1 MALDGDVS
9 GANRRLSAI
18 RRGLQSEIARLL
30 KRLSTEDGVVI
41 RDSLGNYE
49 RIRSQVLEALRTDGA
64 PLVLTVGEQASM
76 AAVQSALKGA
86 FPGKASKDDPVAI
99 STRAEAEATLRA
111 STAAVLDDIPIVWE
125 AAADEVRQAIDR
137 GLAGLPLDELIAEV
151 SERLDVSTTRS
162 GVLVE
167 AAIRAAYQRATLI
180 AAENAAQ
187 GTGEPMAYLYDGPED
202 RKTRPFCQ
210 SVIGRA
216 YTLEAIKRLDNG
228 QGLSVE
234 VHRGGYNCR
243 HRWSPISIEDAK
255 AEGYKIIGALGP
267 SSSALVDA

>member
-9 GANRRLSAI
+9 EANRRLLVV
-18 RRGLQSEIARLL
+18 RRGLQSEIAHLL
-30 KRLSTEDGVVI
+30 KRLSTDDGVVI

-49 RIRSQVLEALRTDGA
+49 RIRSQVLEVIRSNGA
-64 PLVLTVGEQASM
+64 PLVLTVGEQASQ
-76 AAVQSALKGA
+76 AAVRSALKGA
-86 FPGKASKDDPVAI
+86 FLGKVAKDDPLAI

-137 GLAGLPLDELIAEV
+137 GLAGLPLDEVISEV
-151 SERLDVSTTRS
+151 SERLDVSISRS
-162 GVLVE
+162 NVLVE

-202 RKTRPFCQ
+202 QKTRPFCQ
-210 SVIGRA
+210 TVIGEA
-216 YTLEAIKRLDNG
+216 FTLEAIKRLDNG
-228 QGLSVE
+228 QGLAVE

-243 HRWSPISIEDAK
+243 HRWSPITIEDAT
-255 AEGYKIIGALGP
+255 AEGYK
-267 SSSALVDA
+267 VNR

>member
-9 GANRRLSAI
+9 EANRRLLAV
-18 RRGLQSEIARLL
+18 RRGLQSQIMALL
-30 KRLSTEDGVVI
+30 KRLSTEDGKVI
-41 RDSLGNYE
+41 RDSLGNFE
-49 RIRSQVLEALRTDGA
+49 RIRGQVLEVIRTNGA
-64 PLVLTVGEQASM
+64 PLVLTVGERASQ

-86 FPGKASKDDPVAI
+86 FPGKAKKDDPLAI

-111 STAAVLDDIPIVWE
+111 STAAVLDDIPMVWA
-125 AAADEVRQAIDR
+125 AAADEVRQAIDF
-137 GLAGLPLDELIAEV
+137 GLTGLPLDELIDTV

-167 AAIRAAYQRATLI
+167 AAIRAAYQRATFI

-202 RKTRPFCQ
+202 SKTRPFCQ
-210 SVIGRA
+210 TVIGEA
-216 YTLEAIKRLDNG
+216 FTLEAIKRLDNG
-228 QGLSVE
+228 QGLTVD

-243 HRWSPISIEDAK
+243 HRWSPISIEDAT
-255 AEGYKIIGALGP
+255 AEGYT
-267 SSSALVDA
+267 VNR